1 MRNKRNLLLLIIVII
16 PVLFIFINRTFSLS
30 YTEEIKSVEI
40 ESNDYNNPGSW
51 HIDKSA
57 EWTGF
62 GKVRVTFDVNS
73 VIKTVDGRY
82 KDVIL
87 VMDIS
92 GSMYGDKLDRAKE
105 DAIDLTNYL
114 LSDSNNK
121 VALITFN
128 SNSTLVSGFTNNK
141 SQMVDYINN
150 ISAIGTTN
158 YNSGLLNVDNVM
170 EDYVRDENT
179 DLITLFLTDGYPN
192 EDTPNQVA
200 TYQVL
205 KDKYPYMTINGI
217 QYEMGQDI
225 IQEIIDISDNQ
236 FIANINTLNNILF
249 EATISSIKYEN
260 FVIEDYIY
268 GDYFYVDSANDIEV
282 PFGTVTV
289 ENVNGTQK
297 ITWNLGNNYATGR
310 NVKMNINLKQK
321 EAYHNTR
328 GLYPTNQSENIISKL
343 PDEIAKTKS
352 SEDTPVLLNE
362 RNVIYETNSPSGC
375 TLPSIQSE
383 KYIAYQTVTKRSDVL
398 SCPGYIFKG
407 WYIKG
412 SDIDDIHM
420 INDDTFIMPPHDVT
434 IRGTWTKQE
443 IVKTMDGT
451 VKNKID

>member
-297 ITWNLGNNYATGR
+297 ITWN
-310 NVKMNINLKQK
+310 
-321 EAYHNTR
+321 
-328 GLYPTNQSENIISKL
+328 
-343 PDEIAKTKS
+343 
-352 SEDTPVLLNE
+352 
-362 RNVIYETNSPSGC
+362 
-375 TLPSIQSE
+375 
-383 KYIAYQTVTKRSDVL
+383 
-398 SCPGYIFKG
+398 
-407 WYIKG
+407 
-412 SDIDDIHM
+412 
-420 INDDTFIMPPHDVT
+420 
-434 IRGTWTKQE
+434 
-443 IVKTMDGT
+443 
-451 VKNKID
+451 